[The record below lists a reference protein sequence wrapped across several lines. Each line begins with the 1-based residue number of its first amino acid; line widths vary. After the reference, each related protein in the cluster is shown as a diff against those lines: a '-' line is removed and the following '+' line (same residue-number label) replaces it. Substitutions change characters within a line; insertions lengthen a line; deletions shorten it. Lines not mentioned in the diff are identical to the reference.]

1 VQRRTQI
8 DQWPSEGDL
17 SPTEELRLVQRR
29 LDIDAD
35 LARLDQAD
43 RLPELEEAF
52 VKVATSWCKHN
63 GISAAAL
70 REVGVPAHVLAK
82 AGL

>member
-1 VQRRTQI
+1 
-8 DQWPSEGDL
+8 
-17 SPTEELRLVQRR
+17 VQRR

-52 VKVATSWCKHN
+52 VKA
-63 GISAAAL
+63 SAGAGQGWAL
-70 REVGVPAHVLAK
+70 GDIDRR
-82 AGL
+82 